1 MRASAL
7 AFAVAFVLVAVD
19 RLTGE
24 GDHDPFNGVDV
35 LAWVA
40 AFCGVLFYALAES
53 VALERDL

>member
-24 GDHDPFNGVDV
+24 GDPFNGVDV